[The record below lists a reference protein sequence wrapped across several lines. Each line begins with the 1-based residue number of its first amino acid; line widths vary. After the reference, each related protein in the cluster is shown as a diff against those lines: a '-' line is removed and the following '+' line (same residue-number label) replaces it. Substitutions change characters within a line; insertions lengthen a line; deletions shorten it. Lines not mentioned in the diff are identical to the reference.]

1 MAKSKPFTKNIN
13 QIKKDLENNLERD
26 LNKLVK
32 AIIADLSTEENSP
45 VDTGFFASS
54 WTASTQRHRP
64 DEARESVAPWSNIK
78 PTRRGQ
84 RSPQAKVEPRF
95 INSIPN
101 FKPFSKVFIGN
112 RSQYAARALASPR
125 SKIPQYV
132 QSDLRNLINQIFTD
146 KPKLGIAAFG
156 TGVRGKS
163 DNVRFTGG
171 GIGAFSD
178 PSSVFVDYETP

>member
-1 MAKSKPFTKNIN
+1 MVTSRNIN
-13 QIKKDLENNLERD
+13 NIIPDLEDNLERD
-26 LNKLVK
+26 LNKLVT

-54 WTASTQRHRP
+54 WTAGTQRPRP

-78 PTRRGQ
+78 PTRRGA
-84 RSPQAKVEPRF
+84 RSPQAKIEPRF
-95 INSIPN
+95 IDSIPQ

-132 QSDLRNLINQIFTD
+132 QGDLRNLINQIFTD

-163 DNVRFTGG
+163 KNVRFTGG

>member
-1 MAKSKPFTKNIN
+1 MASRLNLDKIIP
-13 QIKKDLENNLERD
+13 DLEGNLERD

-32 AIIADLSTEENSP
+32 AVIADLSTEENSP

-54 WTASTQRHRP
+54 WTASTKRPRP

-78 PTRRGQ
+78 PTKKGQ
-84 RSPQAKVEPRF
+84 KSSQAKVEPRF
-95 INSIPN
+95 IDEIPN

-112 RSQYAARALASPR
+112 RSQYAARALASPN
-125 SKIPQYV
+125 SQIPQYV
-132 QSDLRNLINQIFTD
+132 QGDLRNLINQMFTD

-163 DNVRFTGG
+163 DNVRFKGK
-171 GIGAFSD
+171 GIGGFSD

>member
-1 MAKSKPFTKNIN
+1 MVTSRNIN
-13 QIKKDLENNLERD
+13 NIIPDLEDNLERD
-26 LNKLVK
+26 LNKLVT

-54 WTASTQRHRP
+54 WTAGTQRPRP

-78 PTRRGQ
+78 PTRRGA
-84 RSPQAKVEPRF
+84 RSPQAKIEPRF
-95 INSIPN
+95 INSIPQ

-132 QSDLRNLINQIFTD
+132 QGDLRNLINQIFTD

-163 DNVRFTGG
+163 KNVRFTGG